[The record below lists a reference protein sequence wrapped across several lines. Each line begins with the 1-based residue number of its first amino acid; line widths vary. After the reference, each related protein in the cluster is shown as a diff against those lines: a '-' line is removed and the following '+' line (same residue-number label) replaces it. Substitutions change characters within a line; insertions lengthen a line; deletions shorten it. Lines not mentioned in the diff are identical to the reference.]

1 MNKRQLEVEKAK
13 LREEKKL
20 LKELKKIYED
30 AAKEVEQKI
39 RISNG
44 KIDLLLSVFDELD
57 DKQKSLLK
65 SQIYQK
71 KFQENLKKQ
80 LDELIGNLDVD
91 SYDSITRYLTDS
103 YYTGYIGTMYDIQ
116 GQGIPLITPINEK
129 QVTSAMTLNTK
140 LSVPLYTRMGIDVGV
155 LKKQIAKHISRGIA
169 TSSSYAHIAR
179 NIDGASNIGF
189 NKAMRI
195 ARTEG
200 HRIQVLGANDAQ
212 HAAKAK
218 GCEVVKQWDATL
230 DGRTRPMHRLLDGK
244 LAEID
249 EPFVVDD
256 IEVMYPGG
264 FGIASQDVNCRCA
277 LLQRARWALDADEL
291 KTLKERAE
299 YYGLDKTED
308 FEDYKRKYL
317 KVIENK
323 QYSDIMES
331 ELGLFKKKLKKDS
344 RIETEYYIQLKKKFS
359 QGKADAKKL
368 FNKYASGDTI
378 EDAFF
383 EGTPHY
389 NVTTKKISMHYGVDL
404 ENVRGIGATW
414 FHEHGHLIDDF
425 AGNVSDDEEY
435 LSLLQED
442 LYNYL
447 IKYGKTHN
455 LESIDLIVKAI
466 SLELNDMRMH
476 SAVSDIFEGLTDG
489 QVQGCAGHSLKY
501 WENPINITSEAF
513 AHMFES
519 EFDVKRYNEMKKYF
533 PQALKYFERKI
544 KVI

>member
-44 KIDLLLSVFDELD
+44 KIDLLLSVYDELD
-57 DKQKSLLK
+57 DKQKSLLQ

-80 LDELIGNLDVD
+80 LDELIGNLNVD

-103 YYTGYIGTMYDIQ
+103 YYTGYVGTMYDIQ

-129 QVTSAMTLNTK
+129 QVTRAMTLNTK
-140 LSVPLYTRMGIDVGV
+140 LSVPLYTRMGIDVGI

-200 HRIQVLGANDAQ
+200 HRIQVLSANDAQ

-230 DGRTRPMHRLLDGK
+230 DGKTRPMHRLLDGK

-291 KTLKERAE
+291 KTLKERAA
-299 YYGLDKTED
+299 YYGLDKSKD
-308 FEDYKRKYL
+308 FEDFKKKYL
-317 KVIENK
+317 KVNETK
-323 QYSDIMES
+323 KRKKYFHADSDPIREYIGAAEKS
-331 ELGLFKKKLKKDS
+331 HPKKLEAIINDMHNSGVEITRRSDCIGYFPNIKAGAPGS
-344 RIETEYYIQLKKKFS
+344 VNIEEGASISAWLHEYQHFCDDRNDGYLGFRVFQNLQKCAEREIRAYQVE
-359 QGKADAKKL
+359 
-368 FNKYASGDTI
+368 I
-378 EDAFF
+378 
-383 EGTPHY
+383 
-389 NVTTKKISMHYGVDL
+389 
-404 ENVRGIGATW
+404 
-414 FHEHGHLIDDF
+414 DF
-425 AGNVSDDEEY
+425 AKREG
-435 LSLLQED
+435 
-442 LYNYL
+442 YNDVVERL
-447 IKYGKTHN
+447 I
-455 LESIDLIVKAI
+455 
-466 SLELNDMRMH
+466 ELRD
-476 SAVSDIFEGLTDG
+476 AE
-489 QVQGCAGHSLKY
+489 
-501 WENPINITSEAF
+501 
-513 AHMFES
+513 
-519 EFDVKRYNEMKKYF
+519 VKRYE
-533 PQALKYFERKI
+533 
-544 KVI
+544 

>member
-20 LKELKKIYED
+20 LKELKKIYEN

-44 KIDLLLSVFDELD
+44 KIDLLLSAYDELD
-57 DKQKSLLK
+57 DKQKSLLQ

-80 LDELIGNLDVD
+80 LDELIGNLNID

-129 QVTSAMTLNTK
+129 QVTRAMTLNTK
-140 LSVPLYTRMGIDVGV
+140 LSVPLYTRMGIDVGI

-169 TSSSYAHIAR
+169 TSSSYVHIAR

-200 HRIQVLGANDAQ
+200 HRIQVLSANDAQ

-256 IEVMYPGG
+256 LEVMYPGG

-308 FEDYKRKYL
+308 FED
-317 KVIENK
+317 
-323 QYSDIMES
+323 
-331 ELGLFKKKLKKDS
+331 FKKKYLIVNENRKSKKYFHADNDPI
-344 RIETEYYIQLKKKFS
+344 REYIGAAEKS
-359 QGKADAKKL
+359 HPKKL
-368 FNKYASGDTI
+368 EAIINDMHNSGVEITRRSDCIGYFPNIKVGAPGSVNIEEGAS
-378 EDAFF
+378 
-383 EGTPHY
+383 
-389 NVTTKKISMHYGVDL
+389 ISAWL
-404 ENVRGIGATW
+404 
-414 FHEHGHLIDDF
+414 HEYQHFCDDRNDGYLGFRVFQNLQKCAEREIRAYQVEIDF
-425 AGNVSDDEEY
+425 AKREG
-435 LSLLQED
+435 
-442 LYNYL
+442 YNDVVEKL
-447 IKYGKTHN
+447 I
-455 LESIDLIVKAI
+455 
-466 SLELNDMRMH
+466 ELRD
-476 SAVSDIFEGLTDG
+476 AE
-489 QVQGCAGHSLKY
+489 
-501 WENPINITSEAF
+501 
-513 AHMFES
+513 
-519 EFDVKRYNEMKKYF
+519 VKRYE
-533 PQALKYFERKI
+533 
-544 KVI
+544 

>member
-44 KIDLLLSVFDELD
+44 KIDLLLSVYDELD
-57 DKQKSLLK
+57 DKQKSLLQ

-80 LDELIGNLDVD
+80 LDELIGDLNVD
-91 SYDSITRYLTDS
+91 SYDSINRYLTDS

-129 QVTSAMTLNTK
+129 QVTRAMTLNTK
-140 LSVPLYTRMGIDVGV
+140 LSVPLYTRMGIDVGI

-200 HRIQVLGANDAQ
+200 HRIQVLSANDAQ

-218 GCEVVKQWDATL
+218 GCDIVKQWNATL
-230 DGRTRPMHRLLDGK
+230 DGRTRPLHRVLDGK

-256 IEVMYPGG
+256 MEVMYPGG

-277 LLQRARWALDADEL
+277 LLTRARWALDAEEL

-299 YYGLDKTED
+299 YFGLDKSED
-308 FEDYKRKYL
+308 FRDFREKYL
-317 KVIENK
+317 MTPNRLKSSNDDGNIDIEIDGFAPCLIEGKTGRVVNTTVK
-323 QYSDIMES
+323 EMKRS
-331 ELGLFKKKLKKDS
+331 ELKGYNKSNGWYIDWSKVPHNQTIKAIFAEGNEEIQGLIAYRPVSESFAVKIHWIVANPKSNGNLTKNKEYKGIGAHLFAIAAKISFDEGYDGYVQAQAANRKLL
-344 RIETEYYIQLKKKFS
+344 EYYICKLGAKFIS
-359 QGKADAKKL
+359 GYNFYLDTAVAKEL
-368 FNKYASGDTI
+368 LAKY
-378 EDAFF
+378 
-383 EGTPHY
+383 
-389 NVTTKKISMHYGVDL
+389 NW
-404 ENVRGIGATW
+404 R
-414 FHEHGHLIDDF
+414 
-425 AGNVSDDEEY
+425 DE
-435 LSLLQED
+435 
-442 LYNYL
+442 
-447 IKYGKTHN
+447 
-455 LESIDLIVKAI
+455 
-466 SLELNDMRMH
+466 
-476 SAVSDIFEGLTDG
+476 
-489 QVQGCAGHSLKY
+489 
-501 WENPINITSEAF
+501 
-513 AHMFES
+513 
-519 EFDVKRYNEMKKYF
+519 
-533 PQALKYFERKI
+533 
-544 KVI
+544 

>member
-13 LREEKKL
+13 IREEKKL
-20 LKELKKIYED
+20 LKKLKKIYED

-44 KIDLLLSVFDELD
+44 KIDLFLSVYDELD
-57 DKQKSLLK
+57 EKQKSLLQ

-80 LDELIGNLDVD
+80 LDELIGNLNVD

-129 QVTSAMTLNTK
+129 QVTRAMTLNTK

-200 HRIQVLGANDAQ
+200 HRIQVLSANDAQ

-299 YYGLDKTED
+299 YYGLDKSDD
-308 FEDYKRKYL
+308 FRDFREKYL
-317 KVIENK
+317 MTANSLKDLKDDGNISIEIDGFAPCLIECK
-323 QYSDIMES
+323 TGRVVKTTVKEMKRS
-331 ELGLFKKKLKKDS
+331 ELKGYNKSSGWYIDWSKVPRGKTIKAIFAEGNNEIQGLIAYEELSDHSTINIHWTVANPKSNGNFTKNK
-344 RIETEYYIQLKKKFS
+344 EY
-359 QGKADAKKL
+359 
-368 FNKYASGDTI
+368 
-378 EDAFF
+378 
-383 EGTPHY
+383 
-389 NVTTKKISMHYGVDL
+389 
-404 ENVRGIGATW
+404 RGIGAHL
-414 FHEHGHLIDDF
+414 FAIAAKASIECGYDGFVESKAANSRLLEHYVNEFGAIPLGGYRFCLDDI
-425 AGNVSDDEEY
+425 AAKELLEKCNWREE
-435 LSLLQED
+435 
-442 LYNYL
+442 
-447 IKYGKTHN
+447 
-455 LESIDLIVKAI
+455 
-466 SLELNDMRMH
+466 
-476 SAVSDIFEGLTDG
+476 
-489 QVQGCAGHSLKY
+489 
-501 WENPINITSEAF
+501 
-513 AHMFES
+513 
-519 EFDVKRYNEMKKYF
+519 
-533 PQALKYFERKI
+533 
-544 KVI
+544 

>member
-13 LREEKKL
+13 IREEKKL

-57 DKQKSLLK
+57 DKQKSLLQ

-80 LDELIGNLDVD
+80 LDELIGNLNID

-129 QVTSAMTLNTK
+129 QVTRAMTLNTK
-140 LSVPLYTRMGIDVGV
+140 LSVPLYTRMGIDVGI

-200 HRIQVLGANDAQ
+200 HRIQVLSANDAQ

-256 IEVMYPGG
+256 MEVMYPGG

-299 YYGLDKTED
+299 YYGLDKSDD
-308 FEDYKRKYL
+308 FRDFREKYL
-317 KVIENK
+317 MTANRLKDLKDDGNISIEIDGFAPCLIECK
-323 QYSDIMES
+323 TGRVVKTTVKEMKRS
-331 ELGLFKKKLKKDS
+331 ELKGYNKSSGWYIDWSKVPRGKTIKAIFAEGNNEIQGLIAYEELSDHSTINIHWTVANPKSNGNFTKNK
-344 RIETEYYIQLKKKFS
+344 EY
-359 QGKADAKKL
+359 
-368 FNKYASGDTI
+368 
-378 EDAFF
+378 
-383 EGTPHY
+383 
-389 NVTTKKISMHYGVDL
+389 
-404 ENVRGIGATW
+404 RGIGAHL
-414 FHEHGHLIDDF
+414 FAIAAKASIECGYDGFVESKAANSRLLEHYVNEFGAIPLGGYRFCLDDI
-425 AGNVSDDEEY
+425 AAKELLEKCNWREE
-435 LSLLQED
+435 
-442 LYNYL
+442 
-447 IKYGKTHN
+447 
-455 LESIDLIVKAI
+455 
-466 SLELNDMRMH
+466 
-476 SAVSDIFEGLTDG
+476 
-489 QVQGCAGHSLKY
+489 
-501 WENPINITSEAF
+501 
-513 AHMFES
+513 
-519 EFDVKRYNEMKKYF
+519 
-533 PQALKYFERKI
+533 
-544 KVI
+544 

>member
-44 KIDLLLSVFDELD
+44 KIDLLLSAYDELD
-57 DKQKSLLK
+57 EKQKSLLQ

-80 LDELIGNLDVD
+80 LDELIGNLNVD

-129 QVTSAMTLNTK
+129 QVTRAMTLNTK
-140 LSVPLYTRMGIDVGV
+140 LSVPLYTRMGIDVGI

-169 TSSSYAHIAR
+169 ASSSYAHIAR
-179 NIDGASNIGF
+179 NIDGASNTGF

-200 HRIQVLGANDAQ
+200 HRIQVLSANDAQ

-256 IEVMYPGG
+256 MEVMYPGG

-299 YYGLDKTED
+299 YYGLDKSDD
-308 FEDYKRKYL
+308 FEDFKKKYL
-317 KVIENK
+317 KVNEAK
-323 QYSDIMES
+323 KSKKYFHADSDPIREYIGAAEKS
-331 ELGLFKKKLKKDS
+331 HPKKLEAIINDMHNSGVEITRRSDCIGYFPNIKVGAPGS
-344 RIETEYYIQLKKKFS
+344 VNIEEGASISAWLHEYQHFCDDRNDGYLGFRVFQNLQKCAEREIRAYQVE
-359 QGKADAKKL
+359 
-368 FNKYASGDTI
+368 I
-378 EDAFF
+378 
-383 EGTPHY
+383 
-389 NVTTKKISMHYGVDL
+389 
-404 ENVRGIGATW
+404 
-414 FHEHGHLIDDF
+414 DF
-425 AGNVSDDEEY
+425 AKREG
-435 LSLLQED
+435 
-442 LYNYL
+442 YNDVVERL
-447 IKYGKTHN
+447 I
-455 LESIDLIVKAI
+455 
-466 SLELNDMRMH
+466 ELRD
-476 SAVSDIFEGLTDG
+476 AE
-489 QVQGCAGHSLKY
+489 
-501 WENPINITSEAF
+501 
-513 AHMFES
+513 
-519 EFDVKRYNEMKKYF
+519 VKRYE
-533 PQALKYFERKI
+533 
-544 KVI
+544 

>member
-20 LKELKKIYED
+20 LKELKKKYED

-44 KIDLLLSVFDELD
+44 KIDLLLSVYDELD
-57 DKQKSLLK
+57 DKQKSLLQ

-80 LDELIGNLDVD
+80 LDELIGNLNVD

-129 QVTSAMTLNTK
+129 QVTRAMTLNTK

-155 LKKQIAKHISRGIA
+155 LKKQIAKQISRGIA

-200 HRIQVLGANDAQ
+200 HRIQVLSANDAQ

-244 LAEID
+244 LVEID

-256 IEVMYPGG
+256 MEVMYPGG

-299 YYGLDKTED
+299 YYGLDKSKD
-308 FEDYKRKYL
+308 FRDFREKYL
-317 KVIENK
+317 MTLNRLKSSNDDGNIDIGIDGFAPCLIECKTGRVVNTTVK
-323 QYSDIMES
+323 EMKRS
-331 ELGLFKKKLKKDS
+331 ELKGYNKTSGWYIDWSKVPRGKTIKAIFAEGNNEIQGLIAYEELSDHSTINIHWTVANPKSNGNLTKNK
-344 RIETEYYIQLKKKFS
+344 EY
-359 QGKADAKKL
+359 
-368 FNKYASGDTI
+368 
-378 EDAFF
+378 
-383 EGTPHY
+383 
-389 NVTTKKISMHYGVDL
+389 
-404 ENVRGIGATW
+404 RGIGAHL
-414 FHEHGHLIDDF
+414 FAIAAKASIECGYDGFVESKVANSRLLEHYVNEFGAIPLGGYRFCLDDI
-425 AGNVSDDEEY
+425 AAKELLEKCNWREE
-435 LSLLQED
+435 
-442 LYNYL
+442 
-447 IKYGKTHN
+447 
-455 LESIDLIVKAI
+455 
-466 SLELNDMRMH
+466 
-476 SAVSDIFEGLTDG
+476 
-489 QVQGCAGHSLKY
+489 
-501 WENPINITSEAF
+501 
-513 AHMFES
+513 
-519 EFDVKRYNEMKKYF
+519 
-533 PQALKYFERKI
+533 
-544 KVI
+544 